1 MSLPSLSGITAG
13 PAPETTLNMGK
24 VPVLA
29 AVPKAPSIVQRDNLI
44 SSVSGIGPGE
54 AYSNDEEQLNNFIK
68 LHPMLSLVCLAD
80 GSNSCFAHTL

>member
-13 PAPETTLNMGK
+13 SAPETTLNMGK

-29 AVPKAPSIVQRDNLI
+29 AVPKAPSAVKRDNLI

-68 LHPMLSLVCLAD
+68 LHPMLSLYVYAR
-80 GSNSCFAHTL
+80 GSNPCLAHTL